1 MPRLVL
7 FWFYADIKLGLKI
20 VVFPGVAVI
29 AKKLLQ
35 IFLNFPVKFSQS
47 GWLEE
52 FINLCSCLVF
62 QGINEDTI

>member
-1 MPRLVL
+1 MFFLMPRLVL

-47 GWLEE
+47 G
-52 FINLCSCLVF
+52 
-62 QGINEDTI
+62 